1 MRRINIHAT
10 LRQPGIEGP
19 GHRQQGMMDSGA
31 SSNFIWPSIARKA
44 GLIPKEVEET
54 FFTFDNQPF
63 TTRQAYEVDC
73 EVMDS
78 LGKTKV
84 TTQIFYAVNI
94 KGYPMVF
101 GMLYL

>member
-1 MRRINIHAT
+1 
-10 LRQPGIEGP
+10 
-19 GHRQQGMMDSGA
+19 MMDSGA

-73 EVMDS
+73 EVMNS

-84 TTQIFYAVNI
+84 TTQIFYVADV

-101 GMLYL
+101 GMSYLQSQGCGYYDFANNQ